1 MLPNDTED
9 AIWNTI
15 TAEERQRETLRA
27 QLNPQTAIRAGEL
40 HNQFPFL
47 SKGVKLAAAKGN
59 LSDDQ
64 VLEIAKR
71 AVKAQ
76 PVDQK
81 PKKKSWLQRNVLDK
95 IKTGSRYGF
104 AALNLPTDLVQNT
117 ASQLFNDKPSVG
129 GFFIS
134 TDLGSLIA
142 NDEEA
147 GDGFFVGGRAKDLQ
161 ADRARR
167 YRGTIDG
174 SAWTIGRG
182 LASVAF
188 TPDSTAYRLMSGAFD
203 AATAVALPAVPGAK
217 QAGAAIRAAEEA
229 GKGGKAVEVLAGA
242 TRFVG
247 EGSREIGITKLT
259 AEEIDNIRKGVL
271 VGNQVDYEGANRFF
285 KTAAGR
291 RVIQR
296 TAETNDFAETWALWG
311 RKLDATTTKQL
322 AEAKTESEVMNVLLD
337 KLGTQVVSTRELSGT
352 KRAYLSLAQR
362 NKVLSAMPLGEGV
375 SRAFAKIPQRSFN
388 LAQAETAA
396 DQVAT
401 LNTIERTMALFKVA
415 PEARAAWINQ
425 AGELLATKDLN
436 KIEKFY
442 DDFQETLKDSME
454 AAGTNRNILNELYSS
469 FKQYR
474 EDVPMFSADDLG
486 DYDDMG
492 TAARMTFSTT
502 PGQSQANL
510 VNIGALAASEIAKR
524 EFHIPDPRQVRR
536 LTNNWNWIWVKKD
549 PNLAKLSQAGELRL
563 PFAAVEN
570 FQEKIWR
577 PLITMTVGN
586 FMRNVVDS
594 QVSIA
599 LSGKAGAVS
608 PFRHPFQYYGLVR
621 NRRLMT
627 DLMAQGFD
635 EPIAARMVDDALQ
648 GHRRATND
656 LLSSQ
661 YDDPV
666 KLHRKATRLGYFKP
680 FDRIPAEVSTDV
692 ARAHGDELGRVAADW
707 GTRMLAGSSGIGGG
721 MQIDEVIDI
730 IRKGPEAF
738 TQNAALAA
746 RNLDEKTI
754 KNLVDEGQKWYQAM
768 SQQYKNGVPLL
779 DKVTRERVWQVINL
793 DEADNLKIL
802 LEGSAARLSKLTAD
816 DPRLLDVVGSGKL
829 PAQIVDGKNIRG
841 EIEIGNR
848 VVVRQFN
855 PSTKAYDE
863 YDAVITDLGGRSG
876 AIEVQPF
883 AWNGMGDTT
892 KLTEQLLSAP
902 DIYAKGPRRV
912 VGEIRDPKGPAQDTL
927 KKSMDRMVRAFHGYL
942 YNKPAAVLERSP
954 LYKSLYYQW
963 VEKLSVSMDEASIN
977 AVIDD
982 IVAKAGSDGPEKYL
996 PAGLWNKLTDLR
1008 DNPNKLYGT
1017 LSREEVNAF
1026 ASGHA
1031 LDEMERM
1038 LYNAAERSNAVDVLR
1053 VISPFAQQH
1062 LEFLGRVG
1070 RLGFSPVA
1078 GGRLGALPNPQ
1089 SFRKLQLIVDGG
1101 KEADPD
1107 GDGRGFFFKDP
1118 TTGQWSFSFPLT
1130 GELTKLVTGVNA
1142 PLTLPVR
1149 GVALGLDVRPGL
1161 GPFATVAASK
1171 LLKDTPN
1178 FDFARKILLPYGEKQ
1193 SLVSSMVPTYVAKIY
1208 DGLTAD
1214 PSGKFFAN
1222 TYVET
1227 MQALS
1232 ATGKYDLANPNEQ
1245 ERLLEDA
1252 RQKARYLVILRGITQ
1267 FTGPA
1272 SGDFDITVPTDQGDI
1287 HSTGLAYA
1295 LQNLRNDNYDT
1306 ATLRF
1311 IEIFGEDAF
1320 AYLSNK
1326 TVSEVGGLEA
1336 SEEFSKWERS
1346 NPSLFKQYKEVAG
1359 YFGPTGTE
1367 FDFEAYTRQ
1376 LQSGAR
1382 RRLTAEE
1389 VLDASQRAI
1398 GLAYYRDMRSKF
1410 GDTLNSE
1417 ERGYLK
1423 EYRTL
1428 IESKYPGFAKMK
1440 FDPTETQRKIT
1451 ELFQAAQRQDLD
1463 NNEVAL
1469 GLRYYEQIRGQALA
1483 EAANRGFTTL
1493 KSDQVADLQGYL
1505 NSYAQAII
1513 QKYPDFARVYTRVL
1527 QQEFE

>member
-15 TAEERQRETLRA
+15 TAEENQRATLRS
-27 QLNPQTAIRAGEL
+27 QLNPQTAVRVGEI
-40 HNQFPFL
+40 HNLYPFL
-47 SKGVKLAAAKGN
+47 SGGVKLSAAKGN
-59 LSDDQ
+59 LSDEQ

-76 PVDQK
+76 PADQK
-81 PKKKSWLQRNVLDK
+81 PKKKNWLQRNILDK
-95 IKTGSRYGF
+95 VKTGSRYGF
-104 AALNLPTDLVQNT
+104 AALNLPTDLVQNA
-117 ASQLFNDKPSVG
+117 ASQLFDDKPSVG

-147 GDGFFVGGRAKDLQ
+147 GDGFFVGGRAKELQ

-188 TPDSTAYRLMSGAFD
+188 TPDSTAYRIMSGAFD

-217 QAGAAIRAAEEA
+217 QAGQAIRAAEAA
-229 GKGGKAVEVLAGA
+229 GTGGKTVEVLAGA
-242 TRFVG
+242 TRLVG
-247 EGSREIGITKLT
+247 EGSRAIDITKLS
-259 AEEIDNIRKGVL
+259 ADEIADIRKGVL
-271 VGNQVDYEGANRFF
+271 VGDQVDYEGANRFF

-311 RKLDATTTKQL
+311 RKLDAGTTKQL
-322 AEAKTESEVMNVLLD
+322 AEAKTETEVMNVLLD

-362 NKVLSAMPLGEGV
+362 NKILSAMPLGEGV

-442 DDFQETLKDSME
+442 DDFQEVLKDSME
-454 AAGTNRNILNELYSS
+454 AAGTNRNILNELYAS

-492 TAARMTFSTT
+492 MAARMQFSSN

-510 VNIGALAASEIAKR
+510 VNIGPMAASEIAKR

-536 LTNNWNWIWVKKD
+536 LTNNYNWIWVKKD
-549 PNLAKLSQAGELRL
+549 PNLAKLSQAGQLRL
-563 PFAAVEN
+563 PFAAVES

-608 PFRHPFQYYGLVR
+608 PFRHPFQWYGLVK
-621 NRRLMT
+621 NRRLMA

-635 EPIAARMVDDALQ
+635 EPIAARMVDDALNA
-648 GHRRATND
+648 HRRATND
-656 LLSSQ
+656 MLSSQ
-661 YDDPV
+661 FDDPV

-707 GTRMLAGSSGIGGG
+707 ATRMLAGSAGIGGG
-721 MQIDEVIDI
+721 MRIEDIIDI
-730 IRKGPEAF
+730 IRNGEG
-738 TQNAALAA
+738 AAVFAA
-746 RNLDEKTI
+746 RGLDQATV
-754 KNLVDEGQKWYQAM
+754 KNLIDEGQKWYQAM
-768 SQQYKNGVPLL
+768 SRQYKNGVPLL
-779 DKVTRERVWQVINL
+779 DKVTRERVWEVIDL
-793 DEADNLKIL
+793 DQADNLKIL
-802 LEGSAARLSKLTAD
+802 LESSAARLKKLTSD

-829 PAQIVDGKNIRG
+829 PAQVVDAKTIRG
-841 EIEIGNR
+841 DIEIGNR

-855 PSTKAYDE
+855 PTTKAYDE
-863 YDAVITDLGGRSG
+863 YDAVITDLGGRG
-876 AIEVQPF
+876 AEVEVQPF

-892 KLTEQLLSAP
+892 KLTEQLLSTP

-954 LYKSLYYQW
+954 LYKNLYYQW
-963 VEKLSVSMDEASIN
+963 VEKLAVSMDETSIN

-982 IVAKAGSDGPEKYL
+982 IIAKAGSDGPEKYL

-1038 LYNAAERSNAVDVLR
+1038 LYNATERSNATDVLR
-1053 VISPFAQQH
+1053 VISPFAQQQ
-1062 LEFLGRVG
+1062 LEFLGRIG

-1142 PLTLPVR
+1142 PLTLPVK

-1161 GPFATVAASK
+1161 GPFATIAASK
-1171 LLKDTPN
+1171 LMKDTPN
-1178 FDFARKILLPYGEKQ
+1178 LDFARSILLPYGEKQ
-1193 SLVSSMVPTYVAKIY
+1193 SLTGALTPTWVSKIY

-1214 PSGKFFAN
+1214 PSGRFFAN

-1232 ATGKYDLANPNEQ
+1232 ASGKYDLANPDEQ
-1245 ERLLEDA
+1245 ERMLEDA

-1272 SGDFDITVPTDQGDI
+1272 SGDFDVQVPTDQGDI
-1287 HSTGLAYA
+1287 HATGLAYA

-1311 IEIFGEDAF
+1311 IEIFGDDAF

-1346 NPSLFKQYKEVAG
+1346 NPSLFGQYKEVAG

-1376 LQSGAR
+1376 LQTGAR

-1389 VLDASQRAI
+1389 VLDASQRAM
-1398 GLAYYRDMRSKF
+1398 GLAYYRDMRAKF

-1417 ERGYLK
+1417 ERAYLK
-1423 EYRTL
+1423 EYRTAV
-1428 IESKYPGFAKMK
+1428 EAKYPGFAKMK
-1440 FDPTETQRKIT
+1440 FDPTETQRKIA
-1451 ELFQAAQRQDLD
+1451 ELFQAAQREDLND
-1463 NNEVAL
+1463 NEVAL
-1469 GLRYYEQIRGQALA
+1469 GLRYYQQVREKALA
-1483 EAANRGFTTL
+1483 EAAARGFTTL

-1513 QKYPDFARVYTRVL
+1513 QKYPDFARVYNRVL

>member
-1 MLPNDTED
+1 MYPNDTED

-15 TAEERQRETLRA
+15 VAEQRQRETLKT
-27 QLNPQTAIRAGEL
+27 QLNPQVATRVGEI
-40 HNQFPFL
+40 HNLYPFL
-47 SKGVKLAAAKGN
+47 NAGVKLAAAKGN
-59 LSDDQ
+59 LSDEQ
-64 VLEIAKR
+64 VLEIAKSAAR
-71 AVKAQ
+71 VKPQ
-76 PVDQK
+76 IDEQK
-81 PKKKSWLQRNVLDK
+81 KKKKSWLQRNILDK
-95 IKTGSRYGF
+95 VKTGSRYGF
-104 AALNLPTDLVQNT
+104 AALNLPTDLVQNA

-142 NDEEA
+142 NDTEA

-217 QAGAAIRAAEEA
+217 QAGQAIRAAEAA
-229 GKGGKAVEVLAGA
+229 GKGGKVVETLAAG
-242 TRFVG
+242 TRLVG
-247 EGSREIGITKLT
+247 EGSRAIDITKLT
-259 AEEIDNIRKGVL
+259 ADEIDNIRKGVL
-271 VGNQVDYEGANRFF
+271 IGGQVDYGAANRFF
-285 KTAAGR
+285 KTGMGR
-291 RVIQR
+291 RIVQR

-311 RKLDATTTKQL
+311 RKLDAGTTKQL
-322 AEAKTESEVMNVLLD
+322 AEAKTEAEVMNVLLD

-352 KRAYLSLAQR
+352 KRAYMSLAQR
-362 NKVLSAMPLGEGV
+362 NKILGAMPLGEGV
-375 SRAFAKIPQRSFN
+375 SRAFAKLPQKSFN

-415 PEARAAWINQ
+415 PEVRSGWVNR

-454 AAGTNRNILNELYSS
+454 AAGTNRNILNELYNS

-492 TAARMTFSTT
+492 TASRMTFSST

-510 VNIGALAASEIAKR
+510 VNIGPLSAAEVAKR

-536 LTNNWNWIWVKKD
+536 LTNNWNWMWVKKD
-549 PNLAKLSQAGELRL
+549 PNLDKLAQAGQLRL
-563 PFAAVEN
+563 PFAVVEN

-608 PFRHPFQYYGLVR
+608 PFVHPFQYMGMVK

-635 EPIAARMVDDALQ
+635 EPVAARMVEDALIN
-648 GHRRATND
+648 HRKATMQN
-656 LLSSQ
+656 LSAQ

-680 FDRIPAEVSTDV
+680 FDRIPAEVSADV
-692 ARAHGDELGRVAADW
+692 ARAHGDELGRIAADW
-707 GTRMLAGSSGIGGG
+707 GTRMLAGSAGIGGG
-721 MQIDEVIDI
+721 MKIEDVIDI
-730 IRKGPEAF
+730 IRNGE
-738 TQNAALAA
+738 NAAVFAA
-746 RNLDEKTI
+746 RQLDDATI
-754 KNLVDEGQKWYQAM
+754 KNLVQEGRKWFDTM
-768 SQQYKNGVPLL
+768 NTQYKNGVPLL
-779 DKVTRERVWQVINL
+779 DKVTREKVWQSINL

-802 LEGSAARLSKLTAD
+802 LEGQAARLSKLTAD
-816 DPRLLDVVGSGKL
+816 DPRLLDIVGSGKL
-829 PAQIVDGKNIRG
+829 PTQVVDAKNIRG
-841 EIEIGNR
+841 DMEIGSR

-863 YDAVITDLGGRSG
+863 YDAVITDLGGRG
-876 AIEVQPF
+876 AEVEVQPF

-892 KLTEQLLSAP
+892 KLTEDLLSTP

-927 KKSMDRMVRAFHGYL
+927 KKSMDRMVRAFHATL
-942 YNKPAAVLERSP
+942 YDKPIGTLERSP
-954 LYKSLYYQW
+954 LFKGLYYQW
-963 VEKLSVSMDEASIN
+963 VDKLAVSMDEASIN
-977 AVIDD
+977 AIIDD

-1038 LYNAAERSNAVDVLR
+1038 LYNATERSNATDVLR
-1053 VISPFAQQH
+1053 IISPFAQQQ
-1062 LEFLGRVG
+1062 LEFFGRIG
-1070 RLGFSPVA
+1070 RMGFSPVA

-1130 GELTKLVTGVNA
+1130 GELTKLLTGTRA
-1142 PLTLPVR
+1142 QLTMPVK

-1161 GPFATVAASK
+1161 GPFATIAASK

-1178 FDFARKILLPYGEKQ
+1178 FDFARSILLPYGEKQ
-1193 SLVSSMVPTYVAKIY
+1193 SLVGALVPTYVSKIY
-1208 DGLTAD
+1208 DGVTAD
-1214 PSGKFFAN
+1214 PSGRFFAN

-1227 MQALS
+1227 MQSLA
-1232 ATGKYDLANPNEQ
+1232 ATGKYDLSNPDEQ
-1245 ERLLEDA
+1245 ERMLEDA
-1252 RQKARYLVILRGITQ
+1252 RNKARMLVILRGITQ

-1272 SGDFDITVPTDQGDI
+1272 SGDFDQQVPTDQGDI
-1287 HSTGLAYA
+1287 HATGLAYA

-1311 IEIFGEDAF
+1311 IEIFGDDAF
-1320 AYLSNK
+1320 TYLSNK
-1326 TVSEVGGLEA
+1326 TVSEIGGLEA

-1346 NPSLFKQYKEVAG
+1346 NSSLFGQYKEVAG

-1410 GDTLNSE
+1410 GDTLNTE
-1417 ERGYLK
+1417 ERAYLK
-1423 EYRTL
+1423 EYRTAV
-1428 IESKYPGFAKMK
+1428 EAKYPGFAKMQ

-1451 ELFQAAQRQDLD
+1451 QLFQAAQRSDLD

-1469 GLRYYEQIRGQALA
+1469 GLRYYEQVRAKALA

-1493 KSDQVADLQGYL
+1493 KSEQVADLQGYL
-1505 NSYAQAII
+1505 NGYAQAII
-1513 QKYPDFARVYTRVL
+1513 QKYPDFARVYNRVL